1 MGGGSV
7 SDRLFVE
14 GRLGRDFQQ
23 SAHVLMQELDDEA
36 KARGYHV
43 VGAVTISTYDH
54 DLLGGMMRL
63 EADVEPGV
71 RVDSR

>member
-14 GRLGRDFQQ
+14 GRLGEDQQQ
-23 SAHVLMQELDDEA
+23 SAHVLMGELDDEA
-36 KARGYHV
+36 KTRGYHV
-43 VGAVTISTYDH
+43 VGDVTIATYEH

-71 RVDSR
+71 RADSR